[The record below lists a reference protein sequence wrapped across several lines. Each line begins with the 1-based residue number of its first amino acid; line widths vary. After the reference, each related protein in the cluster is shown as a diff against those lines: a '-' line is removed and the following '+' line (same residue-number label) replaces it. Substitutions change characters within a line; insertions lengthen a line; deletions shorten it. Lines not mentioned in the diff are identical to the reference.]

1 MLAWACRS
9 LLELDVL
16 TKYVLKSEAN
26 ARRFIGHRLVDGIE
40 IFRYAKDYQLF
51 REPGS
56 ITPAIDETIRMAEEQ
71 EKMEG
76 ISETRFFDVVKI
88 ASQLQIAEEYKYVN
102 KVASKLVHPTA
113 WSVLTMNDEGEF
125 AFFKSIFFFAA
136 ARYLSEIHVAIKEHV
151 DVHGL
156 RPAP

>member
-1 MLAWACRS
+1 
-9 LLELDVL
+9 
-16 TKYVLKSEAN
+16 
-26 ARRFIGHRLVDGIE
+26 
-40 IFRYAKDYQLF
+40 
-51 REPGS
+51 
-56 ITPAIDETIRMAEEQ
+56 MAEEQ

-136 ARYLSEIHVAIKEHV
+136 ARYLSEIRVAIKEHV